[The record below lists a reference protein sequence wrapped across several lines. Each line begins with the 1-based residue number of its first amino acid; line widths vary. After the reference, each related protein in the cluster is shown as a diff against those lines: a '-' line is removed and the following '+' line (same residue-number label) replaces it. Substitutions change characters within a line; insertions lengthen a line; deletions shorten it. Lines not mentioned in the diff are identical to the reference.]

1 MKSFIAVLGTVCVVG
16 VAVGVAAAEVPGV
29 SPVYR
34 SVDAATGAT
43 VTVYRPAPDRA
54 LVEVEAGSLRIVK
67 SLAPGVAETR
77 LLSPH
82 EDLAIRLTRAGV
94 SVRDGRLGV
103 VIAGADEAGLQ
114 QARARLRASRV
125 VRDAIGLLGRLGLP
139 GGSPVSHTLR
149 VTEALLEAAVRSK
162 IVTGRAGGPR
172 PLVAPAPRPLAVA
185 YRQEGMQTVE
195 EGDGPTGCWDAY
207 AKEAIAAWIE
217 YEQCVDSEE
226 WWDAIGLVS
235 CAVIY
240 EMRALGAFSW
250 WVSCVGFRG

>member
-172 PLVAPAPRPLAVA
+172 PLAVA